1 MPLFPRNS
9 ESSHAFGSRAGG
21 RNGGHAPSRTAWQ
34 RLRAILSLNDPRW
47 GRGGPD
53 DEDKDKDKDSRDN
66 NRQQNQ
72 RPPQDGPPDLDELWR
87 DFNRRLNGL
96 LGRKENGGGG
106 NQGFGGGARTPGKG
120 SGIGAGVVVIAALG
134 IWLASGFFMVQEGQT
149 AVILQF
155 GKFKYTT
162 GPGINWRLPYP
173 IQSAEIVNLS
183 GVRSVEVGRSTSIK
197 DSNLKDASML
207 TQDENIID
215 VRFTVQY
222 DIQDASEFLF
232 YNKTDRGGDE
242 ELVTQAAETSVR
254 EIVGRNKM
262 DAVLYENREQ
272 IAQNL
277 AKSIQSIL
285 TAYKTGIRVISV
297 NVQSVQPP
305 EQVQAAFDDVNK
317 ASQDRERAISEGQAY
332 ANDVI
337 PRAKGTAARLNE
349 EAEAY
354 KARVTAQAEGD
365 ASRFRQVQAEYAK
378 APQVTRDRIYIE
390 TMQQIYTNS
399 TKVLVDSRQGNNL
412 LYLPLDKLMSQSA
425 VDARAPAAGTAQAPA
440 AGSGTSPAPDANG
453 DNRSRELLRNRDR
466 DSR

>member
-1 MPLFPRNS
+1 MPQFPRNP
-9 ESSHAFGSRAGG
+9 ESSHAFGG
-21 RNGGHAPSRTAWQ
+21 APSRSAWQ

-47 GRGGPD
+47 GRGD
-53 DEDKDKDKDSRDN
+53 DEDKDKDKDN
-66 NRQQNQ
+66 NRQQQQ

-96 LGRKENGGGG
+96 LGRKDNGGGG

-120 SGIGAGVVVIAALG
+120 SGVGAGVVVIAAIG

-183 GVRSVEVGRSTSIK
+183 SVRSVEVGRSTSIK

-222 DIQDASEFLF
+222 DIQDAQEFLF

-285 TAYKTGIRVISV
+285 SAYKTGIRVISV

-349 EAEAY
+349 EALAY
-354 KARVTAQAEGD
+354 KSRVVNQAEGD
-365 ASRFRQVQAEYAK
+365 AARFQQVQAQYAK
-378 APQVTRDRIYIE
+378 APQVTRDRLYIE

-412 LYLPLDKLMSQSA
+412 LYLPLDKLMSQAQSGT
-425 VDARAPAAGTAQAPA
+425 PAAGAAQAPA
-440 AGSGTSPAPDANG
+440 AGSAPAPAPDASG

>member
-1 MPLFPRNS
+1 MPQF
-9 ESSHAFGSRAGG
+9 
-21 RNGGHAPSRTAWQ
+21 SRTSDSSLARGARRPSSWQ

-47 GRGGPD
+47 GRGDKD
-53 DEDKDKDKDSRDN
+53 DEDKDGRDGGRDN
-66 NRQQNQ
+66 GRQNQ
-72 RPPQDGPPDLDELWR
+72 RPQDGPPDLDELWR
-87 DFNRRLNGL
+87 DFNRRLNTL
-96 LGRKENGGGG
+96 LGRKDNGGGNN
-106 NQGFGGGARTPGKG
+106 NQNFGGGTRTPGKG
-120 SGIGAGVVVIAALG
+120 SGIGAGVIAVAVIA

-149 AVILQF
+149 AVVLQF

-162 GPGINWRLPYP
+162 GPGINWRMPWP

-183 GVRSVEVGRSTSIK
+183 AVRSVEVGRSTSIK
-197 DSNLKDASML
+197 DSNLKDSSML

-222 DIQDASEFLF
+222 DIQDATEFLF
-232 YNKTDRGGDE
+232 FNKTDRGGDE

-262 DAVLYENREQ
+262 DSVLYENREQ
-272 IAQNL
+272 IAQGL
-277 AKSIQSIL
+277 AKSIQAIL
-285 TAYKTGIRVISV
+285 SAYKTGIRVISV

-337 PRAKGTAARLNE
+337 PRAQGTAARLAE
-349 EAEAY
+349 EAQAY
-354 KARVTAQAEGD
+354 KARAIAQAEGD

-378 APQVTRDRIYIE
+378 APQVTRDRIYLE
-390 TMQQIYTNS
+390 TMQQIYANTS
-399 TKVLVDSRQGNNL
+399 KVLVDTSQGNNL
-412 LYLPLDKLMSQSA
+412 LYLPLDKLMAQSQGDPRGAGA
-425 VDARAPAAGTAQAPA
+425 VPPPATP
-440 AGSGTSPAPDANG
+440 TPAPDASA
-453 DNRSRELLRNRDR
+453 DTRSREALRNRDR

>member
-1 MPLFPRNS
+1 MPLFHRNPDSRFMTGTRAPR
-9 ESSHAFGSRAGG
+9 FAGW
-21 RNGGHAPSRTAWQ
+21 P
-34 RLRAILSLNDPRW
+34 RLRAIFSLNDPRW
-47 GRGGPD
+47 GRNGQD
-53 DEDKDKDKDSRDN
+53 DEDKDKDKDN

-72 RPPQDGPPDLDELWR
+72 RPQDGPPDLDELWR

-96 LGRKENGGGG
+96 LGRKDNGGGPG
-106 NQGFGGGARTPGKG
+106 LGSGPRVPGK
-120 SGIGAGVVVIAALG
+120 SSNVGVGVIIAAVIG

-162 GPGINWRLPYP
+162 GPGINWRMPWP
-173 IQSAEIVNLS
+173 IQSAEVVNLS
-183 GVRSVEVGRSTSIK
+183 AVRSVEVGRATSIK
-197 DSNLKDASML
+197 DSNLKDSSML

-222 DIQDASEFLF
+222 DIQDAGEFLF
-232 YNKTDRGGDE
+232 FNRTDRGGDE

-272 IAQNL
+272 IAQSL

-332 ANDVI
+332 ANDI
-337 PRAKGTAARLNE
+337 LPRAKGTAARLKE
-349 EAEAY
+349 ESEAY
-354 KARVTAQAEGD
+354 RSRVVAQAEGD
-365 ASRFRQVQAEYAK
+365 AARFRSVQTEYAK

-390 TMQQIYTNS
+390 TMQQIYANS
-399 TKVLVDSRQGNNL
+399 NKILVDAKSGNNL
-412 LYLPLDKLMSQSA
+412 LYLPLDKLMTQVQGGSP
-425 VDARAPAAGTAQAPA
+425 APAAVAPGTNAPA
-440 AGSGTSPAPDANG
+440 VPDSST
-453 DNRSRELLRNRDR
+453 DIRSRESMRNRDR

>member
-1 MPLFPRNS
+1 MPQFSRNPDSSFTRGGRFPL
-9 ESSHAFGSRAGG
+9 RAGW
-21 RNGGHAPSRTAWQ
+21 H
-34 RLRAILSLNDPRW
+34 RLRAIFSLNDPRW
-47 GRGGPD
+47 GRNGQD
-53 DEDKDKDKDSRDN
+53 DEDKEGRDN

-72 RPPQDGPPDLDELWR
+72 RPQDGPPDLDELWR

-96 LGRKENGGGG
+96 LGRKENGGGN
-106 NQGFGGGARTPGKG
+106 NQGFGGPRTPGKS
-120 SGIGAGVVVIAALG
+120 SGVGVGVVAAAVVG

-155 GKFKYTT
+155 GKFKYSA
-162 GPGINWRLPYP
+162 GPGINWRMPWP

-183 GVRSVEVGRSTSIK
+183 AVRSVEVGRSTSIK
-197 DSNLKDASML
+197 DSNLKDSSML

-222 DIQDASEFLF
+222 TIQDASEFLF
-232 YNKTDRGGDE
+232 FNKTDRGGDE

-272 IAQNL
+272 IAQAL
-277 AKSIQSIL
+277 AKSVQSIL

-337 PRAKGTAARLNE
+337 PRAKGTAARLKE
-349 EAEAY
+349 EAEGY
-354 KARVTAQAEGD
+354 RSRVTAQAEGD
-365 ASRFRQVQAEYAK
+365 ASRFRSVQTEYAK

-390 TMQQIYTNS
+390 TMQQIYNNS
-399 TKVLVDSRQGNNL
+399 TKVLVDARQGNNL
-412 LYLPLDKLMSQSA
+412 LYLPLDKLMSQA
-425 VDARAPAAGTAQAPA
+425 ADGRAGAQPGQPAAGTTP
-440 AGSGTSPAPDANG
+440 TPAPEPGADI
-453 DNRSRELLRNRDR
+453 RSRESMRNRDR

>member
-1 MPLFPRNS
+1 MPQFSRNP
-9 ESSHAFGSRAGG
+9 ESSLPPGG
-21 RNGGHAPSRTAWQ
+21 RFPLHAGWQ
-34 RLRAILSLNDPRW
+34 RLRAIFSLNDPRW
-47 GRGGPD
+47 GRDGQ
-53 DEDKDKDKDSRDN
+53 DEDDKDSRGNDRDA
-66 NRQQNQ
+66 NRQHQ
-72 RPPQDGPPDLDELWR
+72 RPQDGPPDLDELWR

-106 NQGFGGGARTPGKG
+106 NQGLGGPRVPGKG
-120 SGIGAGVVVIAALG
+120 SGVGVGVVVAAVVG

-155 GKFKYTT
+155 GKFKYST
-162 GPGINWRLPYP
+162 GPGINWRLPWP
-173 IQSAEIVNLS
+173 IQSAEVVNLS
-183 GVRSVEVGRSTSIK
+183 AVRSVEVGRSTSIK
-197 DSNLKDASML
+197 DSNLKDSSML

-222 DIQDASEFLF
+222 SIQDASEFLF
-232 YNKTDRGGDE
+232 FNKTDRGGDE

-272 IAQNL
+272 IAQGL

-337 PRAKGTAARLNE
+337 PRAKGTAARLKE
-349 EAEAY
+349 ESEAY
-354 KARVTAQAEGD
+354 RARVVAQAEGD
-365 ASRFRQVQAEYAK
+365 ASRFRSVQGEYAK

-390 TMQQIYTNS
+390 TMQQIYANS
-399 TKVLVDSRQGNNL
+399 TKVLVDARQGSNL
-412 LYLPLDKLMSQSA
+412 LYLPLDKLMAQAQADGRGTASPSQ
-425 VDARAPAAGTAQAPA
+425 PASSAGTQAPA
-440 AGSGTSPAPDANG
+440 QDSAADI
-453 DNRSRELLRNRDR
+453 RSRESLRNRDR

>member
-1 MPLFPRNS
+1 MPQFSRNPDS
-9 ESSHAFGSRAGG
+9 RFATGASSHSAPRRGG
-21 RNGGHAPSRTAWQ
+21 WQ
-34 RLRAILSLNDPRW
+34 RLRAIFSLNDPRW
-47 GRGGPD
+47 GRNGQD
-53 DEDKDKDKDSRDN
+53 DEDKDKDN

-72 RPPQDGPPDLDELWR
+72 RPQDGPPDLDELWR

-96 LGRKENGGGG
+96 LGRKDNNGGGN
-106 NQGFGGGARTPGKG
+106 NQGFGGPRTSGKG
-120 SGIGAGVVVIAALG
+120 SGVGVGVLIAAIVG

-155 GKFKYTT
+155 GKYKYST
-162 GPGINWRLPYP
+162 GPGINWRMPWP
-173 IQSAEIVNLS
+173 IQSAEVVNLS
-183 GVRSVEVGRSTSIK
+183 AVRSVEVGRATSIK
-197 DSNLKDASML
+197 DSNLKDSSML

-232 YNKTDRGGDE
+232 FNKTDRGGDE

-272 IAQNL
+272 IAQAL
-277 AKSIQSIL
+277 AKSIQAIL
-285 TAYKTGIRVISV
+285 SAYKTGIRVISV

-332 ANDVI
+332 ANDII
-337 PRAKGTAARLNE
+337 PRAKGTAARLKE
-349 EAEAY
+349 EAEGY
-354 KARVTAQAEGD
+354 RSRVVAQAEGD
-365 ASRFRQVQAEYAK
+365 ASRFRSVQAEYAK
-378 APQVTRDRIYIE
+378 APQVTRDRIYLE
-390 TMQQIYTNS
+390 TMQQIYANS
-399 TKVLVDSRQGNNL
+399 TKVLVDVKQGSNL
-412 LYLPLDKLMSQSA
+412 LYLPLDKLMAQSQGGTPTPA
-425 VDARAPAAGTAQAPA
+425 ATTPGTTAPAV
-440 AGSGTSPAPDANG
+440 PDAST
-453 DNRSRELLRNRDR
+453 DIRSRDAMRNRDR

>member
-1 MPLFPRNS
+1 MPQFSRNPD
-9 ESSHAFGSRAGG
+9 SSYPSGSRLSLRAGW
-21 RNGGHAPSRTAWQ
+21 H
-34 RLRAILSLNDPRW
+34 RLRAIFSLNDPRW
-47 GRGGPD
+47 GRNGQD
-53 DEDKDKDKDSRDN
+53 DEDKEGRDD
-66 NRQQNQ
+66 NRKQNQ
-72 RPPQDGPPDLDELWR
+72 RPQGDGPPDLDELWR

-96 LGRKENGGGG
+96 LGRKDNGGGG
-106 NQGFGGGARTPGKG
+106 NQGFGSGPRVPGKG
-120 SGIGAGVVVIAALG
+120 SGVGVSVVAVAVVG

-162 GPGINWRLPYP
+162 GPGINWRMPWP
-173 IQSAEIVNLS
+173 FQSAEIVNLS
-183 GVRSVEVGRSTSIK
+183 AVRSVEVGRSTSIK
-197 DSNLKDASML
+197 DSNLKDSSML

-222 DIQDASEFLF
+222 DIQNASDYLF
-232 YNKTDRGGDE
+232 FNKTDRGGDE

-272 IAQNL
+272 IAQAL
-277 AKSIQSIL
+277 AKSVQSIL

-337 PRAKGTAARLNE
+337 PRAKGTAARLKE
-349 EAEAY
+349 ESEAY
-354 KARVTAQAEGD
+354 RARVTAQAEGD
-365 ASRFRQVQAEYAK
+365 ASRFRSVQTEYAK

-390 TMQQIYTNS
+390 TMQQIYSNS
-399 TKVLVDSRQGNNL
+399 TKVLVDARQGSNL
-412 LYLPLDKLMSQSA
+412 LYLPLDKLMAQA
-425 VDARAPAAGTAQAPA
+425 QGDGRATPATPVPQQQGAGNPPASDPAA
-440 AGSGTSPAPDANG
+440 
-453 DNRSRELLRNRDR
+453 DNRSRESLRNRDR

>member
-1 MPLFPRNS
+1 MPQFPRNAD
-9 ESSHAFGSRAGG
+9 SSLTPGSRPALRAG
-21 RNGGHAPSRTAWQ
+21 WQ
-34 RLRAILSLNDPRW
+34 RLRAIFSLNDPRW
-47 GRGGPD
+47 GRNGD
-53 DEDKDKDKDSRDN
+53 DDDKKDGRDD

-72 RPPQDGPPDLDELWR
+72 RPQQDGGPPDLDELWR

-106 NQGFGGGARTPGKG
+106 NQGFGGPRTPGKS
-120 SGIGAGVVVIAALG
+120 SGVGVGVIVAAVVG

-155 GKFKYTT
+155 GKFKYSA
-162 GPGINWRLPYP
+162 GPGINWRLPWP
-173 IQSAEIVNLS
+173 VQAAEIVNLS
-183 GVRSVEVGRSTSIK
+183 AVRSVEVGRSTSIK
-197 DSNLKDASML
+197 DSNLKDSSML

-222 DIQDASEFLF
+222 VIQDATEFLF
-232 YNKTDRGGDE
+232 FNKTDRGGDE

-262 DAVLYENREQ
+262 DAVLYESREE
-272 IAQNL
+272 IAQGL
-277 AKSIQSIL
+277 AKSIQAIL
-285 TAYKTGIRVISV
+285 SAYKTGIRVLSV

-332 ANDVI
+332 ANDII
-337 PRAKGTAARLNE
+337 PRAKGAAARLKE
-349 EAEAY
+349 ESEAY
-354 KARVTAQAEGD
+354 RSRVVAQAQGD
-365 ASRFRQVQAEYAK
+365 ASRFRSVQSEYAK
-378 APQVTRDRIYIE
+378 APQVTRDRIYLE

-399 TKVLVDSRQGNNL
+399 TKVLVDARQGNNL
-412 LYLPLDKLMSQSA
+412 LYLPLDKLMAQGQPGVPA
-425 VDARAPAAGTAQAPA
+425 TPGAAGTPA
-440 AGSGTSPAPDANG
+440 PAPDASP
-453 DNRSRELLRNRDR
+453 DTRSREALRNRDR

>member
-1 MPLFPRNS
+1 MPQFPRNAD
-9 ESSHAFGSRAGG
+9 SSLTPGGRLALRAG
-21 RNGGHAPSRTAWQ
+21 WQ
-34 RLRAILSLNDPRW
+34 RLRAIFSLNDPRW
-47 GRGGPD
+47 GRDGQD
-53 DEDKDKDKDSRDN
+53 DDKKDGRDD

-72 RPPQDGPPDLDELWR
+72 RPQQDGGPPDLDELWR

-96 LGRKENGGGG
+96 LGRKDNGGNG
-106 NQGFGGGARTPGKG
+106 NQGFGGPRTSGKG
-120 SGIGAGVVVIAALG
+120 PGVGAGVIVAAVVG

-155 GKFKYTT
+155 GKFKYSA
-162 GPGINWRLPYP
+162 GPGINWRMPWP
-173 IQSAEIVNLS
+173 IQSAEVVNLS
-183 GVRSVEVGRSTSIK
+183 AVRSVEVGRSTSIK
-197 DSNLKDASML
+197 DSNLKDSSML

-222 DIQDASEFLF
+222 VIQDASEFLF
-232 YNKTDRGGDE
+232 FNKTDRGGDE

-272 IAQNL
+272 IAQQL
-277 AKSIQSIL
+277 AKSIQAIL
-285 TAYKTGIRVISV
+285 SAYKTGIRVLSV

-332 ANDVI
+332 ANDII
-337 PRAKGTAARLNE
+337 PRAKGTAARLKE
-349 EAEAY
+349 ESEAY
-354 KARVTAQAEGD
+354 RARVVAQAEGD
-365 ASRFRQVQAEYAK
+365 AARFRSVQAEYAK
-378 APQVTRDRIYIE
+378 APQVTRDRIYLE

-399 TKVLVDSRQGNNL
+399 TKVLVDARQGNNL
-412 LYLPLDKLMSQSA
+412 LYLPLDKLMAQA
-425 VDARAPAAGTAQAPA
+425 EGRAAPTQPGQPGAAGGTPA
-440 AGSGTSPAPDANG
+440 PAPDAST
-453 DNRSRELLRNRDR
+453 DNRSRESLRNRDR

>member
-1 MPLFPRNS
+1 MPLFPRNPD
-9 ESSHAFGSRAGG
+9 SHFVPGSRAA
-21 RNGGHAPSRTAWQ
+21 RLARWP
-34 RLRAILSLNDPRW
+34 RLRAIFSLNDPRW
-47 GRGGPD
+47 GRNGQD
-53 DEDKDKDKDSRDN
+53 DEDNKDKG
-66 NRQQNQ
+66 RQQNQ
-72 RPPQDGPPDLDELWR
+72 RPQDGPPDLDELWR

-96 LGRKENGGGG
+96 LGRKDNGGGG
-106 NQGFGGGARTPGKG
+106 QGNGFGSRPSGKG
-120 SGIGAGVVVIAALG
+120 SNVGIGVIVAAVVG

-162 GPGINWRLPYP
+162 GPGINWRAPWP
-173 IQSAEIVNLS
+173 IQSAEVVNLS
-183 GVRSVEVGRSTSIK
+183 AVRSVEVGRATSIK
-197 DSNLKDASML
+197 DSNLKDSSML

-232 YNKTDRGGDE
+232 FNKTDRGGDE

-272 IAQNL
+272 IAQGL

-332 ANDVI
+332 ANDI
-337 PRAKGTAARLNE
+337 LPRARGTAARLKE
-349 EAEAY
+349 ESEAY
-354 KARVTAQAEGD
+354 RARVVAQAEGD
-365 ASRFRQVQAEYAK
+365 ASRFRSVQTEYAK
-378 APQVTRDRIYIE
+378 APQVTRDRIYLE
-390 TMQQIYTNS
+390 TMQQIYSNAN
-399 TKVLVDSRQGNNL
+399 KILVDAKAGNNL
-412 LYLPLDKLMSQSA
+412 LYLPLDKLMSQLPTSGT
-425 VDARAPAAGTAQAPA
+425 APASAPGA
-440 AGSGTSPAPDANG
+440 STPATTDTPTPDI
-453 DNRSRELLRNRDR
+453 RSRESMRNRDR
-466 DSR
+466 DVR

>member
-1 MPLFPRNS
+1 MPQFSRNP
-9 ESSHAFGSRAGG
+9 ESSLTPGGRFPLRAG
-21 RNGGHAPSRTAWQ
+21 WQ
-34 RLRAILSLNDPRW
+34 RLRAIFSLNDPRW
-47 GRGGPD
+47 GRDGQD
-53 DEDKDKDKDSRDN
+53 EEDKDGRANDRDG

-72 RPPQDGPPDLDELWR
+72 RPQDGPPDLDELWR

-96 LGRKENGGGG
+96 LGRKENGGGN
-106 NQGFGGGARTPGKG
+106 NQGFGGPRTPGKG
-120 SGIGAGVVVIAALG
+120 SGVGVGVVAAAIVG

-155 GKFKYTT
+155 GKFKYST
-162 GPGINWRLPYP
+162 GPGINWRLPWP
-173 IQSAEIVNLS
+173 IQSAEVVNLS
-183 GVRSVEVGRSTSIK
+183 AVRSVEVGRSTSIK
-197 DSNLKDASML
+197 DSNLKDSSML

-222 DIQDASEFLF
+222 AIQDASEFLF
-232 YNKTDRGGDE
+232 FNKTDRGGDE

-272 IAQNL
+272 IAQGL

-337 PRAKGTAARLNE
+337 PRAKGTAARLKE

-354 KARVTAQAEGD
+354 RARVVAQAEGD
-365 ASRFRQVQAEYAK
+365 ASRFRSVQGEYAK

-390 TMQQIYTNS
+390 TMQQIYANS
-399 TKVLVDSRQGNNL
+399 TKVLVDARQGSNL
-412 LYLPLDKLMSQSA
+412 LYLPLDKLMAQGQADSRGTQTPSQ
-425 VDARAPAAGTAQAPA
+425 PASGAGTQAPSQD
-440 AGSGTSPAPDANG
+440 SGA
-453 DNRSRELLRNRDR
+453 DNRSRESLRNRDR

>member
-1 MPLFPRNS
+1 MPLFPRNPDS
-9 ESSHAFGSRAGG
+9 HFVPGSHAARFARW
-21 RNGGHAPSRTAWQ
+21 P
-34 RLRAILSLNDPRW
+34 RLRAIFSLNDPRW
-47 GRGGPD
+47 GRNGDD
-53 DEDKDKDKDSRDN
+53 DEDKDKG
-66 NRQQNQ
+66 RQQNQ
-72 RPPQDGPPDLDELWR
+72 RPQDGPPDLDELWR

-96 LGRKENGGGG
+96 LGRKDNGGGG
-106 NQGFGGGARTPGKG
+106 QGNGFGSRPSGKG
-120 SGIGAGVVVIAALG
+120 SNVGIGVIVAAVVG

-155 GKFKYTT
+155 GKFKYST
-162 GPGINWRLPYP
+162 GPGINWRAPWP
-173 IQSAEIVNLS
+173 IQSAEVVNLS
-183 GVRSVEVGRSTSIK
+183 AVRSVEVGRATSIK
-197 DSNLKDASML
+197 DSNLKDSSML

-272 IAQNL
+272 IAQGL

-285 TAYKTGIRVISV
+285 SAYKTGIRVISV

-332 ANDVI
+332 ANDI
-337 PRAKGTAARLNE
+337 LPRARGTAARLKE
-349 EAEAY
+349 ESEAY
-354 KARVTAQAEGD
+354 RARVVAQSEGD
-365 ASRFRQVQAEYAK
+365 AARFRSVQTEYAK
-378 APQVTRDRIYIE
+378 APQVTRDRIYLE
-390 TMQQIYTNS
+390 TMQQIYSNS
-399 TKVLVDSRQGNNL
+399 NKILVDAKSGNNL
-412 LYLPLDKLMSQSA
+412 LYLPLDKLMSQVQSSA
-425 VDARAPAAGTAQAPA
+425 GTAAATPGANAPAA
-440 AGSGTSPAPDANG
+440 PDTTTP
-453 DNRSRELLRNRDR
+453 DIRSRESLRNRDR
-466 DSR
+466 DVR

>member
-1 MPLFPRNS
+1 MPLFPRNPD
-9 ESSHAFGSRAGG
+9 SHFVPGSRAA
-21 RNGGHAPSRTAWQ
+21 RLARWP
-34 RLRAILSLNDPRW
+34 RLRAIFSLNDPRW
-47 GRGGPD
+47 GRNGQD
-53 DEDKDKDKDSRDN
+53 DDDNKDKG
-66 NRQQNQ
+66 RQQNQ
-72 RPPQDGPPDLDELWR
+72 RPQDGPPDLDELWR

-96 LGRKENGGGG
+96 LGRKDNGGGG
-106 NQGFGGGARTPGKG
+106 QGNGFGSRPPGKG
-120 SGIGAGVVVIAALG
+120 SNVGIGVIVAAVVG

-162 GPGINWRLPYP
+162 GPGINWRAPWP
-173 IQSAEIVNLS
+173 IQSAEVVNLS
-183 GVRSVEVGRSTSIK
+183 AVRSVEVGRATSIK
-197 DSNLKDASML
+197 DSNLKDSSML

-272 IAQNL
+272 IAQGL

-332 ANDVI
+332 ANDI
-337 PRAKGTAARLNE
+337 LPRARGTAARLKE
-349 EAEAY
+349 ESEAY
-354 KARVTAQAEGD
+354 RARVVAQAEGD
-365 ASRFRQVQAEYAK
+365 AARFRSVQTEYAK
-378 APQVTRDRIYIE
+378 APQVTRDRIYLE
-390 TMQQIYTNS
+390 TMQQIYSNAN
-399 TKVLVDSRQGNNL
+399 KILVDAKAGNNL
-412 LYLPLDKLMSQSA
+412 LYLPLDKLMSQVPQA
-425 VDARAPAAGTAQAPA
+425 TAPASAPGA
-440 AGSGTSPAPDANG
+440 STPATTDTPTPDI
-453 DNRSRELLRNRDR
+453 RSRESMRNRDR
-466 DSR
+466 DVR